1 MYDILRAS
9 REIPIFTAIS
19 DTFQSKGPFRMLFAA
34 VTESLASAS
43 RADLRFLKRTVIGD
57 TKKWKCAH
65 NYPKCEG
72 KARQGL
78 KNISKSMEKVW
89 RTMGSWIKKSDYQ
102 NLVALEDL
110 PSSWAKLPFPFTYE
124 FFQLFGQPRLF
135 IKASL
140 NGSPAVA
147 ILKTQLCLQGKF
159 HRRWAKRHLTLLCLF
174 LPSNTKFKIYL
185 FI

>member
-1 MYDILRAS
+1 MYIKGVPWNTN
-9 REIPIFTAIS
+9 IYGYIWYFPI
-19 DTFQSKGPFRMLFAA
+19 
-34 VTESLASAS
+34 
-43 RADLRFLKRTVIGD
+43 KRTVSNAFRCSDRKPSFCIESGFEIFE
-57 TKKWKCAH
+57 TNSSMN

-78 KNISKSMEKVW
+78 KNISKSMEEVW

-140 NGSPAVA
+140 NGSPAAA
-147 ILKTQLCLQGKF
+147 ILKTQLCLQGKL